1 MTAPAPPLLS
11 SAPVSSP
18 SISPAPRPPRPRRWR
33 RRAREALELLLI
45 PLACGLL
52 PWRWSLRLLGV
63 LARWRGWF
71 REEVE
76 LASRHARRAGFA
88 PDPAAFERRLRWRLL
103 VDALDPYLVSM
114 RRRRRYVARWVQAS
128 GDALP
133 ERGPLML
140 LGTHHGCGFWFLPY
154 MCTQELP
161 LNIVAP
167 PLASL
172 LGGVSLPQRAWLHLR
187 HRLLIRA
194 AGRPLVYRGG
204 ASRAIAELLARG
216 GVGFGLCDM
225 PTQREDAVAV
235 ELAGRSTRL
244 AQNMFELAARQQ
256 VPVMLFWSDTV
267 LETGVRRIHFQRV
280 DGLGVE
286 AQVRAFA
293 AMLDELIR
301 RDPTGWRFWSI
312 ANAFFPDLDA
322 EPG

>member
-1 MTAPAPPLLS
+1 
-11 SAPVSSP
+11 VSSP

-154 MCTQELP
+154 MCTRELP

-194 AGRPLVYRGG
+194 AGRPLIYRGG
-204 ASRAIAELLARG
+204 ASRAIAEVLGRG
-216 GVGFGLCDM
+216 DVGFGLCDM

-235 ELAGRSTRL
+235 ELAGRTTRL

-256 VPVMLFWSDTV
+256 VPVVLFWSDTV